1 MTEQVPSG
9 LEIPWKPPSG
19 VRAPKAVYGPSGLSD
34 YAVSPLG
41 MPAALLQGEVRVAF
55 LGRTSTDDQQDPRQS
70 LIRQLGNSKNALPD
84 AWVIVAHFY
93 DVESG
98 RMKLDARGKKTGYER
113 FDIPIARDGG
123 IADLLEEAEQAD
135 RRFDVVICES
145 VSRVARRSFEGLSIE
160 RQLEQADV
168 SLFAANEP
176 ITVSGSR
183 AQRILQ
189 RRINQSVA
197 EYEVLNTL
205 EQSWGGL
212 CTHVREGWNIGKP
225 CYGYRAKTYRHPN
238 PAKAAKGFTKSRLE
252 PDGLRGETVTQI
264 ALWRYEGLGYPEIVD
279 RLNADLMK
287 YPPPQPPGM
296 LRARG
301 AWGKSTVA
309 DIIHNPKYT
318 GYQVFNR
325 RASRSAH
332 GKVNAPEKWVWSV
345 EPAHEPLIPKWMYD
359 QMNAGRKIGRG
370 RRNGLE
376 LNSHPEA
383 KRTGLFRSLIFCSCG
398 RRMFGAQRPR
408 FAYYVCHPLNNNRG
422 RADKY
427 AGHRK
432 TVYVREDAVAEAVA
446 QFLTDRVF
454 GQERVR
460 LLLGEASSADK
471 VAAEERLRKRA
482 SLERAIADV
491 EKRQQSVLLQAQS
504 GDPDD
509 PFTRGLRATYN
520 GLEAEKKAI
529 FTQIEALD
537 AEAASQPELPGPN
550 EAALL
555 DALPLLAL
563 KLAAA
568 PPELLRRLFEVLRLE
583 VRLLDD
589 DHVEIAITLPAGDV
603 PDVAEVAERITDQMT
618 DTQAAQTSALAC
630 VDVVRAPGEIRT
642 HTGRVLNPL
651 PLPVGLRGRSAGNFT
666 GPVLSSGD
674 RVR

>member
-1 MTEQVPSG
+1 MHAV
-9 LEIPWKPPSG
+9 
-19 VRAPKAVYGPSGLSD
+19 VR
-34 YAVSPLG
+34 
-41 MPAALLQGEVRVAF
+41 
-55 LGRTSTDDQQDPRQS
+55 
-70 LIRQLGNSKNALPD
+70 
-84 AWVIVAHFY
+84 
-93 DVESG
+93 
-98 RMKLDARGKKTGYER
+98 
-113 FDIPIARDGG
+113 
-123 IADLLEEAEQAD
+123 
-135 RRFDVVICES
+135 VVICEGIA
-145 VSRVARRSFEGLSIE
+145 RVARRSFEGLPIE

-168 SLFAANEP
+168 SLFASNEP

-225 CYGYRAKTYRHPN
+225 CYGYRAKVYRHPN

-252 PDGLRGETVTQI
+252 PDDARGETVTQI
-264 ALWRYEGLGYPEIVD
+264 ALWRYEGLGYPAIVD
-279 RLNADLMK
+279 RLNADLSK
-287 YPPPQPPGM
+287 YPPPQPAGM

-301 AWGKSTVA
+301 AWSKSTVA
-309 DIIHNPKYT
+309 DILHNPKYT

-332 GKVNAPEKWVWSV
+332 GRVNDPAKWVWSP

-359 QMNAGRKIGRG
+359 HFNAGRKIGQS

-376 LNSHPEA
+376 LNSHPA
-383 KRTGLFRSLIFCSCG
+383 ARRTGLFRSLIFCSCG

-432 TVYVREDAVAEAVA
+432 TVYVREDAVADAVA

-460 LLLGEASSADK
+460 LLLGEASSADEI
-471 VAAEERLRKRA
+471 ATEERTRKRM
-482 SLERAIADV
+482 SLEGAIAGI
-491 EKRQQSVLLQAQS
+491 EKRQQSILRQAQS
-504 GDPDD
+504 GDLDD
-509 PFTRGLRATYN
+509 PFTRGLRGTYN
-520 GLEAEKKAI
+520 ELEGEKEAI
-529 FTQIEALD
+529 VEQIADLD
-537 AEAASQPELPGPN
+537 AEAQSQPKPPGPD

-555 DALPLLAL
+555 DALPVLSL

-603 PDVAEVAERITDQMT
+603 PDVAEVAERITDQMA
-618 DTQAAQTSALAC
+618 DTQAAQTSAFAC

-666 GPVLSSGD
+666 GSALPSGD